1 MSSTTIDFGID
12 LGTTNSGIAMLRGQ
26 TIQVIKNNRSQ
37 DITPSAVSITK
48 NAKTGELTTF
58 VGDPAKNNYQ
68 QGRGAVLEFKRDMG
82 TDKTYSFPKA
92 GVERTPVELSAEI
105 LKALRGDVQRV
116 TGEEIDAVV
125 ITVPAVFPQPAND
138 ATKRAAKLAGFKQ
151 ALTIQEPVAAAM
163 VYGYQ
168 KKITENQY
176 WLVFDFGGGTFDA
189 ALLRANRGVF
199 TTQNHKGDNF
209 LGGADIDWAILE
221 QVVIPQLTGD
231 YTLPGFKRGA
241 AKWEHPLRLL
251 KYAVE
256 QAKVTL
262 SSQDKVDLQ
271 GPVFED
277 DDGAEVDYTT
287 ISLSRA
293 DVAKVARTEIDK
305 AVRLCKEL
313 LAESKLKPSDLAKV
327 ILVGGPTQAPY
338 FRDILREYFGDIID
352 FTHNPMTVVAEGAAI
367 FASQKL
373 KDTGADGGA
382 PAPSGVFKIEWLN
395 YNPIGTS
402 AKPMVS
408 GKISATGVKDLGGY
422 RIDFLNKATGER
434 SGETAC
440 GADGA
445 FIATLHAKDGERN
458 FFEIELKDAKGLRK
472 ETDPK
477 EIHYTISAPI
487 AKPTVINS
495 LGIALADNTVEI
507 AFEKG
512 ATLPQKKKHLRQS
525 AGGVFRTT
533 SEIKKGDKSTGLRVA
548 VVEGE
553 KKRADLNRIIG
564 EIFIDGTMVPADL
577 STGTGVEIYLKM
589 DEDRSLFL
597 SVVIPDV
604 DVRIM
609 DKPLSLEMVEFNPKE
624 LRDKYN
630 QQLKHA
636 DEVVRTM
643 RSESTGANGDAFAG
657 LIDEL
662 SGWKSSK
669 EHREIEGKID
679 AAVGKGEGWTVA
691 AAQADQMIRE
701 FMAKVCELEAVA
713 ELPKAIKE
721 VEGMLG
727 EAEKVLMGFGA
738 ALPTE
743 MRTTFQGMIEDAQ
756 DSLNSV
762 KQKAKQTSAE
772 AKESALDELEEVKA
786 KAGQILFVAGAP
798 VFYKHLCEEE
808 AKVKP
813 QYRDEFRAAKQGG
826 ASAIQRGDFQG
837 LLVANQ
843 QMIQIV
849 RQSMGGADG
858 TPSGVHGH
866 VQ

>member
-1 MSSTTIDFGID
+1 MPSTTIDFGID
-12 LGTTNSGIAMLRGQ
+12 LGTTNSGVAVLRGQ

-48 NAKTGELTTF
+48 NAKTGELTTY

-82 TDKTYSFPKA
+82 TDKSYSFAKA
-92 GVERTPVELSAEI
+92 GVQRTPVELSAEI
-105 LKALRGDVQRV
+105 LKALRGDIQRV
-116 TGEEIDAVV
+116 TGEEVDAVV

-138 ATKRAAKLAGFKQ
+138 ATKRAARLAGFKQ

-168 KKITENQY
+168 KKITETQY

-221 QVVIPQLTGD
+221 QLVIPQLTAD

-241 AKWEHPLRLL
+241 TKWEHPLRLL

-277 DDGAEVDYTT
+277 ADGAEVDYST
-287 ISLSRA
+287 ISISR
-293 DVAKVARTEIDK
+293 DDIAKAARPLIDR
-305 AVRLCKEL
+305 AVTLCKEL
-313 LAESKLKPSDLAKV
+313 LTESKLKPGNLAKV

-338 FRDILREYFGDIID
+338 FRDILRQYFGDIID
-352 FTHNPMTVVAEGAAI
+352 FSHNPMTVVAEGAAI

-373 KDTGADGGA
+373 RTAGAGGSAA
-382 PAPSGVFKIEWLN
+382 PAPAASGVFKIDWLN

-402 AKPMVS
+402 VKPLVS
-408 GKISATGVKDLGGY
+408 GKLSSPGVSKLDGY

-458 FFEIELKDAKGLRK
+458 FFEIELKDAQGMRK

-495 LGIALADNTVEI
+495 LGIVLADNTVEI
-507 AFEKG
+507 AFKKG
-512 ATLPQKKKHLRQS
+512 DTLPQKKKHLRQN

-533 SEIKKGDKSTGLRVA
+533 GVIKAGDKDTGLRVI

-553 KKRADLNRIIG
+553 KKRADLNRTIG
-564 EIFIDGTMVPADL
+564 EIVIDGTMVQGDL
-577 STGTGVEIYLKM
+577 NINTEVEIYLKM

-597 SVVIPDV
+597 SVVIPGV

-609 DKPLSLEMVEFNPKE
+609 DKPLSLEMVEFNPRE
-624 LRDKYN
+624 LRKKYN
-630 QQLKHA
+630 DQLERAKKLVDTAKNGGTDA
-636 DEVVRTM
+636 DN
-643 RSESTGANGDAFAG
+643 AALAG
-657 LIDEL
+657 LLGEV
-662 SGWKSSK
+662 SNWRSSK
-669 EHREIEGKID
+669 AHREIESKLD
-679 AAVGKGEGWTVA
+679 AATGKGEGWTVA
-691 AAQADQMIRE
+691 AAQADQLIRE
-701 FMAKVCELEAVA
+701 FMGKVYELEDML
-713 ELPKAIKE
+713 ELPVEIKK
-721 VEGMLG
+721 VEGMLK
-727 EAEKVLMGFGA
+727 EAETWQLRTGSSQ
-738 ALPTE
+738 PNH
-743 MRTTFQGMIEDAQ
+743 MRIKQQNDIENAQ
-756 DSLNSV
+756 DSLKSIKGKV
-762 KQKAKQTSAE
+762 LQGGGTGIKDE
-772 AKESALDELEEVKA
+772 ILGALETLGPIVFK
-786 KAGQILFVAGAP
+786 ILFIAAAP
-798 VFYKHLCEEE
+798 VFYKNLCEEE
-808 AKVKP
+808 PKVSPQNKP
-813 QYRDEFRAAKQGG
+813 AYRAAMQAGKAAI
-826 ASAIQRGDFQG
+826 ASGDYEELVNANARMMALLPKGIKPLG
-837 LLVANQ
+837 LQ
-843 QMIQIV
+843 
-849 RQSMGGADG
+849 
-858 TPSGVHGH
+858 
-866 VQ
+866 